1 MNNRKFSIKSLEE
14 LYKIAIS
21 SEDIENY
28 IKVVISETEEK
39 IIKALQS
46 NQAQVVINIG
56 SQDYNLVAFGNDL
69 AYKIIAYNLVL
80 SLSEKK
86 YAFSV
91 KRAKNNIYILINLS
105 DKSGMELNK
114 MLDTYLQS
122 FEK

>member
-46 NQAQVVINIG
+46 NQSQVIVNIG
-56 SQDYNLVAFGNDL
+56 SQDYNLVAFGNEL
-69 AYKIIAYNLVL
+69 SYKIIAYNLVL
-80 SLSEKK
+80 TLTEKK
-86 YAFSV
+86 YSFCV
-91 KRAKNNIYILINLS
+91 KRAKNNIYVVINIS
-105 DKSGMELNK
+105 DKSGMEINK